1 MNSKKAKKQK
11 NPKTVKTQKT
21 EKEPTT
27 TFLLKAIRAKC
38 LDCSGT
44 KTEVGRCPIKSCS
57 LWKWRKEQ
65 EEKK

>member
-27 TFLLKAIRAKC
+27 SVLLKAIHTKC

-44 KTEVGRCPIKSCS
+44 KTEVGRCSIKGCA
-57 LWKWRKEQ
+57 LWKWRKEL